1 MDRSPGNESQVLREV
16 VAEPVRPHAGPD
28 PQVIREIQADALKQ
42 QARLWLAGPTPKEPS
57 RLRRWLR
64 SA

>member
-1 MDRSPGNESQVLREV
+1 MDRSPGTEAQALSELEV
-16 VAEPVRPHAGPD
+16 EPMPHRAHVD
-28 PQVIREIQADALKQ
+28 PQVIREIQAEALKQ

>member
-1 MDRSPGNESQVLREV
+1 MDRSPGNEPQVLREAE
-16 VAEPVRPHAGPD
+16 AEPMPHRAHVD

-42 QARLWLAGPTPKEPS
+42 QARLWLAGPTPKEQN

>member
-1 MDRSPGNESQVLREV
+1 MERSPGDEPQVSREV
-16 VAEPVRPHAGPD
+16 DVEPVTHRAYPD

>member
-1 MDRSPGNESQVLREV
+1 MDRSPDTKAPGLSEV
-16 VAEPVRPHAGPD
+16 EAEPMPHRAQVD

-42 QARLWLAGPTPKEPS
+42 QARLWLAGPTPKEPN